1 MAARKTTETA
11 KAEDTKT
18 ETPDQET
25 KTEETTA
32 KAEDTKATT
41 PTVVSPPKETPEGEQ
56 GPVDETDP
64 EKRVSSV
71 TAIPNAEALAV
82 GTVDAVT
89 ELPKAPTPTAPEKRV
104 EEYVAVKPDGTKVTV
119 VHDLV
124 TGKTRIK

>member
-1 MAARKTTETA
+1 MAARKTTETP
-11 KAEDTKT
+11 KAEEPQK
-18 ETPDQET
+18 ETPA
-25 KTEETTA
+25 EETA
-32 KAEDTKATT
+32 ATT

-89 ELPKAPTPTAPEKRV
+89 ELPKAPAPTAPKKRV
-104 EEYVAVKPDGTKVTV
+104 EEYEAVKPDGTKVTV
-119 VHDLV
+119 EHDLV
-124 TGKTRIK
+124 TGATRIK

>member
-11 KAEDTKT
+11 KTEDTKA
-18 ETPDQET
+18 ETPAEET
-25 KTEETTA
+25 KTEA
-32 KAEDTKATT
+32 AKATT

-89 ELPKAPTPTAPEKRV
+89 ELPKAPTPAAPEKRV